1 MIMQLVHEGHC
12 QLICRVVDFSA
23 CSWKTNENLIY
34 NVTRNKNNLHLNTFF
49 NWYDC
54 VEPCRKR
61 GSPVDH
67 IATMVS
73 PVLTPL
79 VSMFHFVP

>member
-12 QLICRVVDFSA
+12 QRICRVVDFSA